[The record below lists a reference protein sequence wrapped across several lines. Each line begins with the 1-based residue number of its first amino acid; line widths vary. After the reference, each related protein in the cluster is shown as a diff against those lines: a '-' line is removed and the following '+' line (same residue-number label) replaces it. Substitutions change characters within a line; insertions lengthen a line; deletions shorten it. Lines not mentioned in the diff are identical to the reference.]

1 MPIPKISIIMA
12 VYNGEDYIELAIDSV
27 LSQSFTD
34 YEFIIVDD
42 CSTDATEKI
51 ILSYK
56 DTRIKYLRNKVNVG
70 QTPSLN
76 IGLKLANG
84 EYIARIDADDIYLPG
99 KLKKQFDFM
108 EKNKDIAIC
117 GTNGLKIDENGKVI
131 GTLKVP
137 QKPKEILFNIYY
149 GSPLIHVSVLMRRSV
164 IIENGPYDENF
175 PYCADFALWSNL
187 LKKQY
192 QIANLPNELI
202 KFRTFEGSLGV
213 INKLG
218 PSGKEA
224 TDIIYSNITDLSN
237 IPISKSECETILLM
251 LWPSAGHSINDL
263 TSAYLTLIS
272 LAKESYNSKIP
283 FRGLVIINKLYLKSL
298 VKRGIYYKCQ
308 SQIRLIK
315 QDYLMMIKNNLNKPM
330 LSLIVIISLF
340 IILFISEKNIKKFN
354 LLFSI

>member
-1 MPIPKISIIMA
+1 MA
-12 VYNGEDYIELAIDSV
+12 VYNGEDYIKLAIDSV

-42 CSTDATEKI
+42 CSTDSTEKI

-76 IGLKLANG
+76 IGLQSAQG

-99 KLKKQFDFM
+99 KLQKQFNFM
-108 EKNKDIAIC
+108 EKNSNVAVC

-131 GTLKVP
+131 GTFKVP

-192 QIANLPNELI
+192 QIAN
-202 KFRTFEGSLGV
+202 
-213 INKLG
+213 
-218 PSGKEA
+218 
-224 TDIIYSNITDLSN
+224 
-237 IPISKSECETILLM
+237 
-251 LWPSAGHSINDL
+251 
-263 TSAYLTLIS
+263 
-272 LAKESYNSKIP
+272 
-283 FRGLVIINKLYLKSL
+283 
-298 VKRGIYYKCQ
+298 
-308 SQIRLIK
+308 
-315 QDYLMMIKNNLNKPM
+315 
-330 LSLIVIISLF
+330 
-340 IILFISEKNIKKFN
+340 
-354 LLFSI
+354 